1 VRPPPF
7 RPRPFDDD
15 PRYVRD
21 QTTGLVWH
29 RVAHR
34 VLYAD
39 TDRSGVV
46 YHANYFRYFE
56 LGRATLLRDA
66 EFPYRAVEESGFVYP
81 IFQLG
86 LDFFKSLFYD
96 DPMLVHS
103 RFRELRGVRVG
114 FDYAITHAETG
125 DLICTGITRHCA
137 TNVRG
142 VPVAVDPMTVA
153 VYDKFNKLAG

>member
-1 VRPPPF
+1 M
-7 RPRPFDDD
+7 
-15 PRYVRD
+15 RD
-21 QTTGLVWH
+21 ETTGLVWH

-39 TDRSGVV
+39 TDRSQVV

-66 EFPYRAVEESGFVYP
+66 QFPYRAVEDSGYVYP

-86 LDFFKSLFYD
+86 LDFYKSLFYD
-96 DPMLVHS
+96 DPMWVHS
-103 RFRELRGVRVG
+103 RFQELKGVRVS
-114 FDYAITHAETG
+114 FDYAITHEQTG
-125 DLICTGITRHCA
+125 ELICRGFTRHCA
-137 TNVRG
+137 TNLKG

-153 VYDKFNKLAG
+153 VHAAFPK